1 MMSAGRTT
9 GELVGVTIELFGMAR
24 LACGRRRLDA
34 RLRADATAADVARA
48 AARACPELVGVAIRE
63 DLGGLL
69 ASYALNVNG
78 VAFVGDD
85 GELELRE
92 GDRVLLFSSQAGG

>member
-1 MMSAGRTT
+1 MSAGRMS

-24 LACGRRRLDA
+24 LACGRGRLDVRA
-34 RLRADATAADVARA
+34 PADATAADVARVA
-48 AARACPELVGVAIRE
+48 AAACPELVGVAIRE
-63 DLGGLL
+63 DLEGVL

-85 GELELRE
+85 GELALRE

>member
-1 MMSAGRTT
+1 MGALMA

-24 LACGRRRLDA
+24 LACGRGRLDVQVSVG
-34 RLRADATAADVARA
+34 ATAADVARA
-48 AARACPELVGVAIRE
+48 AAAACPELVGVALRE
-63 DLGGLL
+63 DRGGLL

-85 GELELRE
+85 DSRLELRE
-92 GDRVLLFSSQAGG
+92 GDRLLLFSSQAGG